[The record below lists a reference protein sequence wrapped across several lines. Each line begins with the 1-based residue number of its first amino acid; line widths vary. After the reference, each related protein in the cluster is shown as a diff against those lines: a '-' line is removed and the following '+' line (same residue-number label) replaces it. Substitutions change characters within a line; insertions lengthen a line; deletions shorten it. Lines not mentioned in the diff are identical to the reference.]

1 MKHTLYILIL
11 VLLCSCVMDRKMSFY
26 IKNCTTDTLLID
38 LNDTDTIDI
47 VICTYGYIQPDSIQ
61 MVSPYLFKL
70 SDTCYL
76 YTIKKQVMK
85 NYSLKE
91 ISNRKL
97 YDKRAVT
104 IENFDDNH
112 LYEYKR
118 N

>member
-11 VLLCSCVMDRKMSFY
+11 ALLNSCVMDRKMSFY

-47 VICTYGYIQPDSIQ
+47 VICTYGYIQPDSVQ
-61 MVSPYLFKL
+61 MVSPHLFIL
-70 SDTCYL
+70 SDTCYV